1 MASLAAILAM
11 GKPVAFEASAELRD
25 TRGFHFYDDA
35 PARVRIYCKLN
46 VGAAGFPRR
55 FADAGD
61 GVVAHFLI
69 FFVGEGLR
77 GCHGDGVARVYAH
90 GIEVFYGADDD
101 DVVVLIAH
109 DFEFRILSSR

>member
-1 MASLAAILAM
+1 M
-11 GKPVAFEASAELRD
+11 D
-25 TRGFHFYDDA
+25 
-35 PARVRIYCKLN
+35 
-46 VGAAGFPRR
+46 VGAAGFHAN

-61 GVVAHFLI
+61 RVIAHFLI
-69 FFVGEGLR
+69 FFVGERLR

-109 DFEFRILSSR
+109 DFEFKFFPADDGFFYEDLRGGR